1 MGLSQSKKFNPANL
15 PDLTGKVIVITG
27 GAAGLGFAITQ
38 HLVRKGAKIYIAA
51 RAIDRAEDA
60 IKRLKAAGLGPG
72 NGQLESLELDLID
85 PHTVKRAAEEF
96 MRRESRLDV
105 LSELRCVSKRAFMMC
120 PYQKTNHGIQDV
132 VMINHIGHFVFIK
145 TLLPILKN
153 TASEPNSDVRIV
165 VVSSDGYEAVRH
177 PVKFETIEDFNLEYK
192 DAVFPWPSLQRYCY
206 SKLLVC
212 MQVAELQR
220 RLDAEGVPSLF
231 MVATPV
237 TDPAPTDGAQN
248 WLATL
253 GTGFLATLATWIVSL
268 FFTLPT
274 IAAYGTVFASAAP
287 EVRAEPRKYRSAYI
301 TPPTK
306 NTGLNEKARDPVAAR
321 ELWELTER
329 TLKDIGV

>member
-1 MGLSQSKKFNPANL
+1 MGLSQSKKFNPTNL

-72 NGQLESLELDLID
+72 NGQLESLELDLVD
-85 PHTVKRAAEEF
+85 PHIVKRAAEEF

-105 LSELRCVSKRAFMMC
+105 LINCAAIMMC

-220 RLDAEGVPSLF
+220 RLDAEGVPIIVLSTHPGA
-231 MVATPV
+231 VN
-237 TDPAPTDGAQN
+237 TDGAQN

-287 EVRAEPRKYRSAYI
+287 EVRAEPRKYRAAYI